1 MNNKNCNLIKDLL
14 PLYIENLLSIESENI
29 VKNHLENCEECREE
43 LIILKENDSIQ
54 IEISENKIEQNGEK
68 LLNKI
73 KKSQDR
79 IKYTFILFSMILAV
93 SNGYLS
99 SGFMS
104 TIPLV
109 IIIPF
114 ILTLF
119 FEESKIILL
128 VGICINLI
136 LSIAIDSVPWQIST
150 LLLVGAIL
158 SGIYFGKSIKSIA
171 GGK

>member
-14 PLYIENLLSIESENI
+14 PLYIEDLLSMESEDI
-29 VKNHLENCEECREE
+29 VKKHLKSCKECREE
-43 LIILKENDSIQ
+43 LKILKEDNNIQ
-54 IEISENKIEQNGEK
+54 IEVDENEIEQKGK
-68 LLNKI
+68 KILDKI

-99 SGFMS
+99 NGFMS

-114 ILTLF
+114 ILSLF
-119 FEESKIILL
+119 FEEDKIILL
-128 VGICINLI
+128 VGICINII
-136 LSIAIDSVPWQIST
+136 LAIAIDSVPWQIST
-150 LLLVGAIL
+150 PLVMGAIL
-158 SGIYFGKSIKSIA
+158 SGMYFSKSIKSIV

>member
-14 PLYIENLLSIESENI
+14 PLYIEDLLSIESEDI
-29 VKNHLENCEECREE
+29 VKKHLKSCKECREE
-43 LIILKENDSIQ
+43 LKILKEDDNIQ
-54 IEISENKIEQNGEK
+54 MEVDEDEIEQKGK
-68 LLNKI
+68 KILDKI

-99 SGFMS
+99 NGFMS

-114 ILTLF
+114 ILSLF
-119 FEESKIILL
+119 FEEDKIILL
-128 VGICINLI
+128 VGICINII
-136 LSIAIDSVPWQIST
+136 LAIAIDSVPWQIST
-150 LLLVGAIL
+150 PLVMGAIL
-158 SGIYFGKSIKSIA
+158 SGMYFSKSIKSIV

>member
-29 VKNHLENCEECREE
+29 VKNHLENCKDCREE
-43 LIILKENDSIQ
+43 LNILKENDNIQ
-54 IEISENKIEQNGEK
+54 MEIYENKIEQNGEK

-128 VGICINLI
+128 IGICINLI
-136 LSIAIDSVPWQIST
+136 LSMAIDSVPWQIST
-150 LLLVGAIL
+150 LLLVVAIL

>member
-1 MNNKNCNLIKDLL
+1 MNDKNCNLTKDLL
-14 PLYIENLLSIESENI
+14 PLYIEDLLSVESENFI
-29 VKNHLENCEECREE
+29 ENHIEGCKECREY
-43 LIILKENDSIQ
+43 LRILKEDDNIQ
-54 IEISENKIEQNGEK
+54 IGIDKNEIEQNGEK

-93 SNGYLS
+93 SNTYLN

-114 ILTLF
+114 ILSLF
-119 FEESKIILL
+119 FDEYKIILL
-128 VGICINLI
+128 VGICINII
-136 LSIAIDSVPWQIST
+136 LSIAINNISWQIST
-150 LLLVGAIL
+150 LLLIGAIL
-158 SGIYFGKSIKSIA
+158 SGIYFGKSIKSMV

>member
-1 MNNKNCNLIKDLL
+1 MNNKNCNLTKDLL
-14 PLYIENLLSIESENI
+14 PLYIEDLLSMESENF
-29 VKNHLENCEECREE
+29 VKNHLENCKKCREE
-43 LIILKENDSIQ
+43 LRILKEDDNIQ
-54 IEISENKIEQNGEK
+54 IEIDENEIEQSGEK

-79 IKYTFILFSMILAV
+79 IKYTFILFSMLLAV

-99 SGFMS
+99 GGFMS

-114 ILTLF
+114 ILSLF
-119 FEESKIILL
+119 FEEGKIILL
-128 VGICINLI
+128 VGICINII
-136 LSIAIDSVPWQIST
+136 LAIAIDSVPWQIST
-150 LLLVGAIL
+150 PLLIGAIL
-158 SGIYFGKSIKSIA
+158 SGIYFGKSIKSIV

>member
-1 MNNKNCNLIKDLL
+1 MNNKYCNLTKDLL
-14 PLYIENLLSIESENI
+14 PLYIEDLLSIESENF
-29 VKNHLENCEECREE
+29 VKNHLENCKECREE
-43 LIILKENDSIQ
+43 LRVLKEENNIQ
-54 IEISENKIEQNGEK
+54 IEIYENEIEESGEK

-99 SGFMS
+99 DGFMS

-114 ILTLF
+114 ILSLF
-119 FEESKIILL
+119 FDEGKIILL
-128 VGICINLI
+128 VGICINII
-136 LSIAIDSVPWQIST
+136 LAIAIDSVPWQIST
-150 LLLVGAIL
+150 PLLIGAIL
-158 SGIYFGKSIKSIA
+158 SGIYFGKSIKSIV